1 MAEGKIAKN
10 SFDYVLNAHNPK
22 DWQKAITGQASLLAS
37 ICDQN
42 DIEYF
47 ICFGG
52 LIGAVRH
59 RGFTPWDNDLDF
71 IMTEENYQKLIDL
84 HKNGML
90 PDHYA
95 FVTGET
101 EDNYPL
107 VFGRFVNLETSCP
120 LQTSSFNGGSH
131 GAFIDVFR
139 MFPMPNDEAL
149 REEARLD
156 YLVWEEYLCYV
167 MRRASSRPDAFMG
180 KWEEALAYESVHGRA
195 ETLLMLESRFRS
207 HLPKWEE
214 AKYCIWGSGGEYYGS
229 PLMKTEWFSDSCLLP
244 FEGVEFKAPVG
255 YLELLD
261 LTYGASWRLYPKTQK
276 FEAYSCAN
284 LNIPGWVVSSDYM
297 RFINQEESTRD
308 FLAWKFALME
318 DLAVGRAEK
327 RERAKKEAKI
337 QGEKIESFLGR
348 SESFQRFSEKIRS
361 SAATCSDQLASEAEK
376 ACRSLFE
383 GQEKGDLCK
392 ERIPIPVSSEYLY
405 AALWARY
412 IARDDFWALQKFL
425 RTREGYEAGRVSRLA
440 DDRLSLFLRILQ
452 TTSELY
458 DSIDRNDPLDARESA
473 ACLEQLC
480 PQSGHVVIGRAFS
493 YFAEGA
499 YERVLQETEKQ
510 FGQWPANPY
519 LAFYR
524 ACALYLTGRE
534 LESLELMGAVY
545 HGTNNGMVKLS
556 LADFCEKE
564 GISLSALPFPR
575 QAEEPKIKKQPVLKK
590 KPLGRP
596 IGLSRRV
603 ARKARRVTRAALRR
617 LKGHCPMPIRRR
629 DEPSSPLGEY
639 AATIK
644 GYRRLRRLT
653 SNRFNVWE
661 SIYPNKDAILLLIED
676 GKIAQARKLARPYF
690 EAVYR
695 LMEKDSIGL
704 FVDQDLHDALLPII
718 REEKGARFADGFVA
732 AIPDG
737 HKESIDSLLRRK
749 GVKHPYLK

>member
-1 MAEGKIAKN
+1 MAEEKIVKN
-10 SFDYVLNAHNPK
+10 SFGSVLNAHNPK
-22 DWQKAITGQASLLAS
+22 DWQKAIADQASLLAS

-84 HKNGML
+84 HKSGML
-90 PDHYA
+90 PERYA

-139 MFPMPNDEAL
+139 MFPMPNDEAS

-167 MRRASSRPDAFMG
+167 MRRASNRPDAFIE
-180 KWEEALAYESVHGRA
+180 KWKEALAYESVHGRA

-207 HLPKWEE
+207 RLPKWGE
-214 AKYCIWGSGGEYYGS
+214 AKYCIWGSGGEYFGS

-244 FEGVEFKAPVG
+244 FGEFEFKAPAG

-261 LTYGASWRLYPKTQK
+261 LTYGASWRLYPKTRK

-318 DLAVGRAEK
+318 DLVVARAGR
-327 RERAKKEAKI
+327 REQAKKEAKT
-337 QGEKIESFLGR
+337 QGKKIEGLLGGSSSFL
-348 SESFQRFSEKIRS
+348 RFLDKLNVSV
-361 SAATCSDQLASEAEK
+361 SACPVQLAREAEK
-376 ACRSLFE
+376 DCRALFE
-383 GQEKGDLCK
+383 KQGKGDLYK
-392 ERIPIPVSSEYLY
+392 ERIPIPVSLDYLN
-405 AALWARY
+405 ASLWARY
-412 IARDDFWALQKFL
+412 IARDDFWTLQKFL
-425 RTREGYEAGRVSRLA
+425 RTREEHESGRAGRSVDGRLG
-440 DDRLSLFLRILQ
+440 LILRTLEK
-452 TTSELY
+452 TSELY
-458 DSIDRNDPLDARESA
+458 DAIDRNDPLG
-473 ACLEQLC
+473 ACELATFLELSC
-480 PQSGHVVIGRAFS
+480 PQSGHAVIGRAFS
-493 YFAEGA
+493 YFVEGS
-499 YERVLQETEKQ
+499 YERVLQETEGQ
-510 FGQWPANPY
+510 FALWPANPY
-519 LAFYR
+519 LIFYR
-524 ACALYLTGRE
+524 ACSLYLTGQ
-534 LESLELMGAVY
+534 ESEALELMGALY
-545 HGTNNGMVKLS
+545 HETNNGMVKLS
-556 LADFCEKE
+556 LVDFCERE
-564 GISLSALPFPR
+564 CIPLSLLPSR
-575 QAEEPKIKKQPVLKK
+575 QLEERIVDK
-590 KPLGRP
+590 KPVSEKKPSGRP
-596 IGLSRRV
+596 ISLPRRI
-603 ARKARRVTRAALRR
+603 ARKARRVTRAAFRR
-617 LKGHCPMPIRRR
+617 IKGYRSVPAGKK
-629 DEPSSPLGEY
+629 ENASFLPSKEY
-639 AATIK
+639 VATIE

-661 SIYPNKDAILLLIED
+661 SIYPNKEKILLLIAD
-676 GKIAQARKLARPYF
+676 GEIAQARKLARPYF
-690 EAVYR
+690 EAAYR

-704 FVDQDLHDALLPII
+704 FVDRELHDAFMPII
-718 REEKGARFADGFVA
+718 REEKGARFADEFLA

-737 HKESIDSLLRRK
+737 HMESIEDLLRRK
-749 GVKHPYLK
+749 GVRHPYL